1 MLIYNTPGF
10 QIFKANTQSVGN
22 DLTEGLMGHFFFPV
36 ICQSDRGAK
45 MMSNS
50 YVCFI
55 SHHSQELQTE
65 ALHNLFKKVSHKASI
80 LFRGCLFKK
89 KEKSRIDIQ
98 GKNLNHWSLKVP
110 GHLCKFI
117 LPEARKNLTKENK
130 YFSLGIWVFILKIH
144 RRGQRKTVKCYKVK
158 GIERRGKKPYY

>member
-22 DLTEGLMGHFFFPV
+22 DLTEGLLGLFFLPV
-36 ICQSDRGAK
+36 ICQSDRGTK

-55 SHHSQELQTE
+55 SHHSHELQTE
-65 ALHNLFKKVSHKASI
+65 ALHNLFNKVSHKASI

-98 GKNLNHWSLKVP
+98 GKNLNRWSPKVP
-110 GHLCKFI
+110 ECLCKFI

-130 YFSLGIWVFILKIH
+130 YFSLGIWVFIFLNAQEGSEK
-144 RRGQRKTVKCYKVK
+144 
-158 GIERRGKKPYY
+158 ES